1 MTPGDLKPENFATY
15 PPLARKVATEEIALL
30 RQLPTAFLPLL
41 LRELIAYDWKFPAE
55 RKELD
60 HQFAYLGART
70 PEELR
75 EWMAPFAQ
83 LRLSPELE
91 RVDWVKSP
99 AEFSEQL
106 SAHLWATHQI
116 DRFRAAAVE
125 YVHKLNAAKAPEKLP
140 APRLGIVVVG
150 RGVKDNAAPL
160 FRKLRP
166 QGLHYTNVDPENGVK
181 ILTAAVAARAKEH
194 PVPFGHWYIDGGKP
208 EPMAGEEV
216 ARISYPAL
224 DRVRAALVAKMRET
238 MQPDGGGPE
247 ALRSLLAR
255 LGPADLGMSAAEE
268 DAVLDRFQISVLTE
282 GSGTQIF
289 STTFVQWT
297 AREALRRAQ
306 CVTLLT
312 RYSPR
317 LREGSMTG
325 LLAGANEAPQF
336 DPEGSLVDADMGAYY
351 TWINQQRLAG
361 ADQARFLAWFEGG
374 KEALAI
380 GPSTPRGT
388 VSSERIGLG
397 EIIHRLG

>member
-1 MTPGDLKPENFATY
+1 MTPADLKPESFAGY
-15 PPLARKVATEEIALL
+15 PPLARKKATEEIALL

-41 LRELIAYDWKFPAE
+41 LRELIAYDWRFPAE
-55 RKELD
+55 RGELD
-60 HQFAYLGART
+60 HQFAYLGSRP

-75 EWMAPFAQ
+75 AWMAPFAQ
-83 LRLSPELE
+83 LRLSEELE

-116 DRFRAAAVE
+116 DAFRAAAVD
-125 YVHKLNAAKAPEKLP
+125 YVHKLNAARTPAPLP
-140 APRLGIVVVG
+140 VPRLGIVVVG
-150 RGVKDNAAPL
+150 QGAKGSVAPL

-166 QGLHYTNVDPENGVK
+166 QGVHHTNIDPEDGVA
-181 ILTAAVAARAKEH
+181 ILVGAVMARAKAH
-194 PVPFGHWYIDGGKP
+194 PIPFGHWYIDGGKP
-208 EPMAGEEV
+208 EAIGDESV
-216 ARISYPAL
+216 ARVSYPAL
-224 DRVRAALVAKMRET
+224 DSVRAALVYKMRRT

-255 LGPADLGMSAAEE
+255 LRPGDLGMSAAEG
-268 DAVLDRFQISVLTE
+268 DAVLNRFQISVLTE

-306 CVTLLT
+306 CVTLLA

-317 LREGSMTG
+317 LREASMTG
-325 LLAGANEAPQF
+325 LLAGASGKPEF

-351 TWINQQRLAG
+351 TWINQQRLPG
-361 ADQARFLAWFEGG
+361 ADQARFLAWLEGG
-374 KEALAI
+374 TEAVAI
-380 GPSTPRGT
+380 GPALPRGAE
-388 VSSERIGLG
+388 SNE
-397 EIIHRLG
+397 RLGMRELIGRLG

>member
-1 MTPGDLKPENFATY
+1 MTPAELKPENFATY
-15 PPLARKVATEEIALL
+15 PPLARKAATEEITLL

-75 EWMAPFAQ
+75 AWMAPFAQ

-116 DRFRAAAVE
+116 DRFRAAAGE

-140 APRLGIVVVG
+140 VARLGLVVVG
-150 RGVKDNAAPL
+150 RGVKGNAAPL

-181 ILTAAVAARAKEH
+181 ILTAALAARAKEH

-208 EPMAGEEV
+208 EPMAGEGV
-216 ARISYPAL
+216 ARVSYPAL

-255 LGPADLGMSAAEE
+255 LGPAELGMSAAEE
-268 DAVLDRFQISVLTE
+268 DAVLNRFQISVLTE

-306 CVTLLT
+306 CVTLLA

-325 LLAGANEAPQF
+325 LLTGANEAPQF

-351 TWINQQRLAG
+351 TCINQQRLPG
-361 ADQARFLAWFEGG
+361 ADEARFLAWFEGG
-374 KEALAI
+374 GEALAI
-380 GPSTPRGT
+380 GPMAPRGA
-388 VSSERIGLG
+388 VSKERVGLG
-397 EIIHRLG
+397 EIVNRLG